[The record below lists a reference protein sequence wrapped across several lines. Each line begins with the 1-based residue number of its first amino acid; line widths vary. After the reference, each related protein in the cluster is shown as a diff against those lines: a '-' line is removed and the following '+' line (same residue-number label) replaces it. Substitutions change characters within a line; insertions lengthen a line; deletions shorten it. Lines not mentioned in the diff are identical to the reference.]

1 MVSDGPGIIQSM
13 RDTGMITLNI
23 LQEVQSIF
31 ISELDPDKNVTSLS
45 LSEIIPN
52 PTRTHLYDWCSLQM
66 EQCARAWSLT
76 TGNDPGMSPP
86 RHWMSLPLRVPIYCT
101 VGRNHGCHTRNT
113 IALLSKADKALW
125 APRPSTLFEVTESYL
140 ISLIDCPP
148 VYPARHINSGQSC
161 RRVNLLVA
169 FLIVWNLVKFAKAR
183 RR

>member
-76 TGNDPGMSPP
+76 TGNDPGMPSLDVTPPSCPHLLHSRPQSRMSHSQHHRIIIKGWQSLVSPQAQHFIWGH
-86 RHWMSLPLRVPIYCT
+86 RVILNFTDWLPPCI
-101 VGRNHGCHTRNT
+101 
-113 IALLSKADKALW
+113 
-125 APRPSTLFEVTESYL
+125 
-140 ISLIDCPP
+140 
-148 VYPARHINSGQSC
+148 SGQ
-161 RRVNLLVA
+161 A
-169 FLIVWNLVKFAKAR
+169 YK
-183 RR
+183 